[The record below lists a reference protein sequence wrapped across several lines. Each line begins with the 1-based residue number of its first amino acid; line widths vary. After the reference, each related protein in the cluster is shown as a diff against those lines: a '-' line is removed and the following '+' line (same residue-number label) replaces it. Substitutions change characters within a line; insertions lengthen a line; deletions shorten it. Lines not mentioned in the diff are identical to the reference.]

1 MTRQK
6 REIEVIRWKK
16 RQGCQGGRISGWSD
30 GEAEIVRA
38 LDPESAFS
46 HADAQIIFMY
56 IKM

>member
-30 GEAEIVRA
+30 GEAEIEQEA
-38 LDPESAFS
+38 NISDNG
-46 HADAQIIFMY
+46 
-56 IKM
+56 

>member
-16 RQGCQGGRISGWSD
+16 RQGCKGGRISGWSD

-38 LDPESAFS
+38 RGKYFRQWVEA
-46 HADAQIIFMY
+46 
-56 IKM
+56 